1 MKILFAIKN
10 MSNAKGGAEKV
21 LAVVMNGLAERGYD
35 LTLLTF
41 DNRGVGTFYKLDP
54 RIKRVSLGIGSSSKR
69 SRFIETWARM
79 RAIRKVVMVRKP
91 DIVIPFMHSMFVPT
105 TLTLAG
111 TGIPVIASEHIVP
124 KHYSKN
130 RLEYLLLIIAVL
142 LARKATVLSASV
154 KKLYPFF
161 LRPKMIVMG
170 NPVFVEGDDT
180 DIAFKD
186 PSRKIILN
194 VGRLSEQKDQKT
206 LIRAFA
212 TLAENYPQWDVR
224 IVGEGE
230 ARPFLEEL
238 IAKHHLEDRVTLVGT
253 TDRIYR
259 EYRHADIFAMPSKY
273 ESFGL
278 ATAEALAFG
287 VPAVGFATCPGTN
300 EIIADKKNGLLVKR
314 GRNHVKNFADGLEHL
329 MKDEALCIKYGE
341 QGKADME
348 QYNFTRVIDN
358 WERLIHET
366 LGTQSTS
373 NLESSR

>member
-69 SRFIETWARM
+69 SRFRETIARM
-79 RAIRKVVMVRKP
+79 RAIRKVVLVRKP

-105 TLTLAG
+105 ALTLIG

-124 KHYSKN
+124 KHYRKN
-130 RLEYLLLIIAVL
+130 MLEFLLLIISIL
-142 LARKATVLSASV
+142 LVKKATVLSASV
-154 KKLYPFF
+154 KKLYPLF

-170 NPVFVEGDDT
+170 NPVIVEEDESDL
-180 DIAFKD
+180 AFKD
-186 PSRKIILN
+186 PTRKIILN

-212 TLAENYPQWDVR
+212 QLADAYPQWDVR

-259 EYRHADIFAMPSKY
+259 EYRHADLFAMPSKY

-287 VPAVGFATCPGTN
+287 VPAVGFASCPGTN
-300 EIIADKKNGLLVKR
+300 EIISDRKNGLLVKR
-314 GRNHVKNFADGLEHL
+314 GRSHVKSFADGLECL
-329 MKDEALCIKYGE
+329 MKDEDLCVKLGE
-341 QGKADME
+341 QGRKDME
-348 QYNFTRVIDN
+348 QYNYTRVIDN
-358 WERLIHET
+358 WERLICDTARKKSANE
-366 LGTQSTS
+366 
-373 NLESSR
+373 